1 MLAPRQPLT
10 SGEIII
16 TIIAPFIQYLLSQ
29 ALHQEL

>member
-16 TIIAPFIQYLLSQ
+16 TIIATFIQYLLSQ